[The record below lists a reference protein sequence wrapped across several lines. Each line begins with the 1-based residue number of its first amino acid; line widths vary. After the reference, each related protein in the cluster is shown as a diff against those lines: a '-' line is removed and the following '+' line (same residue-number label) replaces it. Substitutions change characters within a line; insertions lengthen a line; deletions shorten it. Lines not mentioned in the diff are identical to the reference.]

1 VPIFAR
7 FFYKQK
13 SLKKMKKIILLLLP
27 LAILSG
33 CVSKKKFPALETDYK
48 TTDATLTKTELE
60 LVKCQEANKKYAEE
74 IDYLRKLNEKMS
86 NNLSDMATLTK
97 QEAENLQN
105 TLQKIKEKDLKINS
119 LQDALTKKDSIT
131 IALVTNLK
139 RAIGN
144 INDEDIQI
152 NVEKGVVFVS
162 ISDKFLFK
170 SGSYEISMRAKEVL
184 QKVAAIVKSKPDME
198 VMIEGHTDNVA
209 FKKGELIDNWDL
221 SVKRSTALVRTLQ
234 NEFVIDPSRL
244 IAAGRGESVPVATN
258 ETPEGRSANRRTRI
272 IILPKL
278 EQFYGMIEEELNKK

>member
-1 VPIFAR
+1 
-7 FFYKQK
+7 
-13 SLKKMKKIILLLLP
+13 MKRIILLLLP
-27 LAILSG
+27 FVILSG
-33 CVSKKKFPALETDYK
+33 CVAKKKFKELEANYK
-48 TTDATLTKTELE
+48 TTDATLTKTEME
-60 LVKCQEANKKYAEE
+60 LVKCQEANKKSAEE
-74 IDYLRKLNEKMS
+74 IEYLRKLNEKLS

-105 TLQKIKEKDLKINS
+105 TLQKIKEKDLKIYS

-139 RAIGN
+139 KAIGD
-144 INDEDIQI
+144 IQDEDIQI

-170 SGSYEISMRAKEVL
+170 SGSYEISVRAKEVL
-184 QKVAAIVKSKPDME
+184 EKVAKIIKSKPDME
-198 VMIEGHTDNVA
+198 VMIEGHTDNMT
-209 FKKGELIDNWDL
+209 FKKGQLEDNWDL

-234 NEFVIDPSRL
+234 NDFVIDPSRL
-244 IAAGRGESVPVATN
+244 IAAGRSEYVPVASN
-258 ETPEGRSANRRTRI
+258 ATPEGRSANRRTRI